1 MTSFQVMH
9 ALIIAEPF
17 LSGLVLWAFL
27 RANDHKRFPA
37 MGAYLSL
44 RVASVSVLCFLLHAH
59 HFGID
64 VHASY
69 RAYWYSYV
77 ISYLAGAIAIFFVI
91 QEMFKHLMAPLP
103 GLSRLGLVA
112 FRWAAAISILVAMA
126 SVIRPSGIHSNLMVS
141 MTSELMRCMSVLEL
155 CILAFLALSLHS
167 LGLSFRSRVFGVG
180 LGFGVMACME
190 FVVSAFSIGHPTF
203 ASAANTISQITVTL
217 ALATWTAYFLQ
228 AEPER
233 KPVTL
238 PVSSSLLRWN
248 EIATALGHSTPHVAV
263 GPASDFFLADVEKVV
278 DKILT
283 KNSLNSAG

>member
-1 MTSFQVMH
+1 MTSFTLMH

-17 LSGLVLWAFL
+17 LSGIVLWAFL
-27 RANDHKRFPA
+27 RAGDQKRFPA

-44 RVASVSVLCFLLHAH
+44 RVISVSVLCLLLHAH
-59 HFGID
+59 HFGVD
-64 VHASY
+64 PHVSWA
-69 RAYWYSYV
+69 AYFYTYVFSYV
-77 ISYLAGAIAIFFVI
+77 TGAVAIFFVI

-112 FRWAAAISILVAMA
+112 FRWAAAISILVAMT
-126 SVIRPSGIHSNLMVS
+126 SVVLPTGLKGDWMVAA
-141 MTSELMRCMSVLEL
+141 TSDFMRCMSIMEL
-155 CILAFLALSLHS
+155 CILAFLAFSIHS

-180 LGFGVMACME
+180 LGFGLIASMDFIASA
-190 FVVSAFSIGHPTF
+190 FVVGHPTL
-203 ASAANTISQITVTL
+203 ASTVNAISQVTVTL
-217 ALATWTAYFLQ
+217 ALLTWTSYFLQ

-248 EIATALGHSTPHVAV
+248 EIATALGHSTPHVAL
-263 GPASDFFLADVEKVV
+263 GSSSDFFLQDVERVV

-283 KNSLNSAG
+283 KNSVNSAG

>member
-1 MTSFQVMH
+1 MTSFQLLH
-9 ALIIAEPF
+9 ALILAEPL

-27 RANDHKRFPA
+27 RAKDHKRFPA
-37 MGAYLSL
+37 LGAYLSL

-64 VHASY
+64 VHS
-69 RAYWYSYV
+69 SYV
-77 ISYLAGAIAIFFVI
+77 AYFYTYWATYVVGAVAIFFVI

-112 FRWAAAISILVAMA
+112 FRWAAAISVIVAMT
-126 SVIRPSGIHSNLMVS
+126 SVVLPTGLKGDWFIAV
-141 MTSELMRCMSVLEL
+141 TSELMRCMSIIEI
-155 CILAFLALSLHS
+155 CILAFLAFSVHS

-180 LGFGVMACME
+180 LGFGLVASME
-190 FVVSAFSIGHPTF
+190 FVMSAFAIGHSSV
-203 ASAANTISQITVTL
+203 ASSANTISQVTIML
-217 ALATWTAYFLQ
+217 ALLTWTTYFLQ

-248 EIATALGHSTPHVAV
+248 EIATALGHSSPHVVV
-263 GPASDFFLADVEKVV
+263 GPSSDFFLQDVEKVV

>member
-1 MTSFQVMH
+1 MTSFQLMH

-37 MGAYLSL
+37 MGGYLAL

-64 VHASY
+64 PHVSY
-69 RAYWYSYV
+69 AAYFYAYV
-77 ISYLAGAIAIFFVI
+77 LSYLASAIAIFFVI

-112 FRWAAAISILVAMA
+112 FRWAASISILVAMT
-126 SVIRPSGIHSNLMVS
+126 SVVLPSGLKGDWVTAA
-141 MTSELMRCMSVLEL
+141 TSELMRCMSIMEL
-155 CILAFLALSLHS
+155 CILAFLAFSLHS

-180 LGFGVMACME
+180 LGFGLMASME
-190 FVVSAFSIGHPTF
+190 FVVSAFSIGHPSF
-203 ASAANTISQITVTL
+203 ATSAGTLSEITVTM
-217 ALATWTAYFLQ
+217 ALLTWTSYFLQ
-228 AEPER
+228 TEPER

-263 GPASDFFLADVEKVV
+263 GSSSDFFLQDVEKVV

-283 KNSLNSAG
+283 KNSVNSVS